1 MQSINATTHG
11 ALAKLLRN
19 TPLTPGK
26 TEFAWRAAVGPAMA
40 RATHVR
46 LDGDG
51 VLRVETRD
59 PRWAIEVRRSSS
71 LIVARLNSLL
81 GDGVVKQIKA
91 HHA

>member
-19 TPLTPGK
+19 TPLTAGK
-26 TEFAWRAAVGPAMA
+26 MEFAWKASVGPAIA

-46 LDGDG
+46 LDRDG
-51 VLRVETRD
+51 VLIVQTRD
-59 PRWAIEVRRSSS
+59 PRWAIEVRRSAP

-81 GDGVVKQIKA
+81 GDGVVKQIRA